1 LAKVIAP
8 HLSVSDGFVGME
20 DAGPSS
26 GDPVD
31 LRVAIAST
39 DFLAADTVATT
50 IMGFDPDEV
59 GYLHYCKLGGLGAG
73 DLDNI
78 EIVGNA
84 TIEECRRSFKPH
96 PTYRKQLQWRLPSV
110 EEYL

>member
-1 LAKVIAP
+1 
-8 HLSVSDGFVGME
+8 ME
-20 DAGPSS
+20 GAGPSH

-39 DFLAADTVATT
+39 DFLAADTVAT
-50 IMGFDPDEV
+50 ILMGFDPDEI

-73 DLDNI
+73 DLSDI

-84 TIEECRRSFKPH
+84 TVEECRQPFRPH
-96 PTYRKQLQWRLPSV
+96 PTYQEQLQWRTPDVMRYVKRELSKG
-110 EEYL
+110 LF